1 MARLCQDR
9 NWKSAVHL
17 IEIDSQK
24 RESEATRHLLQLF
37 HKEEL
42 LGALGLGPLAWIV
55 IEAQKSRLTPGIVGD
70 VDILAG
76 NLDFQKWS
84 QMEAAVEEMKSREP
98 DWPPQLQIQLA
109 GKMVAES
116 GGLVWPPKSS
126 HVAGAEVKCAYFT
139 DQIKSAK
146 SSKDKVAGI
155 RSQIDWLENM
165 GLDRFALVDIVGTR
179 ISDEQSGGW
188 LGAAGEAQR
197 AREAMDKILGAR
209 LGAKSPAGQFVWS
222 VEAVAGGDE
231 GMRGAGG
238 LQMLRAPQPNPKLAS
253 GNTEV
258 LEHRTALLASIPTL
272 FADLPVPRYF
282 PVTFLDC
289 RTCRKI
295 HYLEDAACPLND
307 SASPGNIGQ
316 GGMATLASTGEV
328 G

>member
-9 NWKSAVHL
+9 NWKSAVYL

-55 IEAQKSRLTPGIVGD
+55 IEAQKSRLIPGIVGD

-76 NLDFQKWS
+76 NLDFQNWS

-116 GGLVWPPKSS
+116 GGLVWPSKSS

-188 LGAAGEAQR
+188 LEAPLGKRSARGRRWIRSLAPDWEQNRRPDSSCGPWGRLRAEMKECGGQAGYRCCAHLNRIPSSHRAMPKSWSTERRCWRAFRHSSRTCLFRAIFRSPSSIAA
-197 AREAMDKILGAR
+197 
-209 LGAKSPAGQFVWS
+209 PAGKSTIWR
-222 VEAVAGGDE
+222 
-231 GMRGAGG
+231 M
-238 LQMLRAPQPNPKLAS
+238 P
-253 GNTEV
+253 
-258 LEHRTALLASIPTL
+258 
-272 FADLPVPRYF
+272 PVR
-282 PVTFLDC
+282 
-289 RTCRKI
+289 
-295 HYLEDAACPLND
+295 
-307 SASPGNIGQ
+307 
-316 GGMATLASTGEV
+316 
-328 G
+328 